1 MDRPRKQKTVSEKTR
16 RIMDV
21 RVTQADIVSFNS
33 FYQSYDPQS
42 HSEDFRLKVSL
53 EEESDDGSRK
63 YYGYIDTITRT
74 TKVAPG
80 CAVVT
85 FDGKKARFL
94 SAGEGGLAV
103 AGPNKHIGGIRNSLA
118 VGTRLKIKATE
129 NPGSKKL
136 NRIVVIEVLATGGSH
151 E

>member
-1 MDRPRKQKTVSEKTR
+1 MERPRKQRTVSEKTR
-16 RIMDV
+16 RVMDV

-42 HSEDFRLKVSL
+42 HSEDFRLKVNL
-53 EEESDDGSRK
+53 EEESDDGSQQ

-74 TKVAPG
+74 TKVVPG

-85 FDGKKARFL
+85 FDCSKARFL
-94 SAGEGGLAV
+94 SAEGGVAV
-103 AGPNKHIGGIRNSLA
+103 AGPNKHIRGIENSLT
-118 VGTRLKIKATE
+118 VGTRLRIKATE

-136 NRIVVIEVLATGGSH
+136 SRIIILEVGGSN